1 MLTFISVLLGE
12 MLSFSDLF
20 GAFLIIIGCMIDEIN
35 MGKWVSNFFSQ
46 QKKVGNPTSLIS
58 LVAKTGGKDDDSEH
72 NV

>member
-1 MLTFISVLLGE
+1 MLISVLLGE

-35 MGKWVSNFFSQ
+35 MGKFLSNFLNQ
-46 QKKVGNPTSLIS
+46 QKKAGNPSTLKS
-58 LVAKTGGKDDDSEH
+58 LVAKSGGKDIDESEH